1 MSFSLFVILWLAF
14 HLITSVVI
22 GLLAHRWGRDP
33 FGWMLFGVALG
44 PFGLAALLGAHFDD
58 RRRQRPTLKGGERA
72 ASEITGRRVL
82 VAIDGSAASTRA
94 VEHVLDQFGT
104 SLDEVSL
111 ITGLPIELAAGL
123 QESELSPRRQR
134 LEEELDGHLS
144 AACAALQHAGIAY
157 RTITRFGDPAEEIL
171 ALASEEQWDLIVMGR
186 RGRGAPSKLLLGS
199 VSDKV
204 VKAAPC
210 PVTVVG

>member
-1 MSFSLFVILWLAF
+1 MSFSLFVLLWLAF
-14 HLITSVVI
+14 HLVMSGLS

-58 RRRQRPTLKGGERA
+58 RRRQRPTLRGGKRA
-72 ASEITGRRVL
+72 ASETTGRRVL

-94 VEHVLDQFGT
+94 VDHVLDQFGT

-111 ITGLPIELAAGL
+111 VTVLPIELAANL
-123 QESELSPRRQR
+123 QESELSPGRRR
-134 LEEELDGHLS
+134 LEEELHGHLS
-144 AACAALQHAGIAY
+144 AACAALQQAGVAY
-157 RTITRFGDPAEEIL
+157 RTITRFGAPAEEIL
-171 ALASEEQWDLIVMGR
+171 ALAREEEWDPIVMGR

-204 VKAAPC
+204 VKEAPC
-210 PVTVVG
+210 PVTVVS